1 MQAVKIHHLALM
13 ASKVSRQF
21 MAIAHSDELQE
32 PRERRPWEVLDFIK
46 AHLKELDAKEASE
59 AELAVLHEQFDS
71 NARRVQLRCLQQL
84 RMSTELVNVIRIGSS
99 RMVNRLRAPRLS
111 DAEGAALGACTTW
124 LSLVE
129 RMELSISDDAWR
141 EHILRAVGERGALKS
156 ARLIKVWGGGTP
168 SNASLIVLAH
178 AAAHD
183 AALPACVELDFFG
196 PLLDKDYPASSRLGR
211 PSAATRGPPING
223 QALTALADCL
233 AAGRLPSLRSLV
245 LSVGPS
251 VDVTLPLPSPM
262 LDFSTV
268 AAAVSAVISGPVLLT
283 FGNHENELVAPT
295 AAHTRLQKVC
305 ASRSPPVSLCWGGC
319 APNDVQL
326 RAGCAVD
333 VQLRQS
339 ITAAQ
344 AYAASD
350 EVDEIG

>member
-156 ARLIKVWGGGTP
+156 ARLIKVWGGSTP
-168 SNASLIVLAH
+168 SNASLLMLAH

-196 PLLDKDYPASSRLGR
+196 PLLEANYSRQRLGR
-211 PSAATRGPPING
+211 PHAATRGPPING
-223 QALTALADCL
+223 QALAALADCL
-233 AAGRLPSLRSLV
+233 AAGRIPSLRSLV